1 MLRIFIGLV
10 VPFVGVIGLLPV
22 VTSTDLTVY
31 GIPFAYLW
39 ITAWFFLTSGCLF
52 ACWKIFDER
61 PVLPDHQNDVMKAD

>member
-1 MLRIFIGLV
+1 MLKIFIGLI

-22 VTSTDLTVY
+22 VTSTDFTVH

-61 PVLPDHQNDVMKAD
+61 AVPAVHQNDMTQAD